1 MGEATDTTYRF
12 GPFEVNGAS
21 FELFK
26 QGKRVKLQE
35 QPLRLL
41 VALLESAGEIV
52 PRAELQKR
60 VWPEN
65 TFVDFDSGLRVAVGK
80 LREALGD
87 DAESPR
93 YIETIPK
100 VGYRFL
106 GPAVRSPDVADRLEA
121 ALVPV
126 DESPRSRTRM
136 PGLIAAG
143 ILLMFIVAIGA
154 LLHFRQDAMVLTAR
168 DSVVIADFANSTGDP
183 VFDETLRQGLTVE
196 LGQSPFLSIIPEERI
211 QQQLKFMGQPA
222 GARLT
227 PEFARE
233 ICERTGSAAL
243 LEGSIASLGSQY
255 VLGLEAKDCKSGQ
268 LMAQEQVEAAKKEE
282 VLQAL
287 SVIARRIRLR
297 VGESLATVEMH
308 DTPLPEATTSS
319 LEALKAYS
327 TGLKVS
333 SSKGDAAAL
342 PLFKLATEI
351 EPHFAMAFA
360 QLGAVYGAVGES
372 DLSAQNTSKA
382 YELRNRASDAEKFFI
397 TASYEARVTGNLKKA
412 QETCEAWAQAY
423 PRDTA
428 PHEYLSG
435 FIYPA
440 LGKYEKGIEEAQ
452 KATELSPDTAIAY
465 SMLAYNYVSLDR
477 PQEAKDILRRASERK
492 LDTSE
497 IRVQRYLIA
506 FLQGDRAG
514 MAQEAALAE
523 GKAEAEDWIVYNEA
537 SVLAYNGRLR
547 EALTKARHAE
557 EMAKQG
563 SHPERAALFEIGSA
577 LWQAFYGEGYAAR
590 KDANAAMQLSRDRE
604 VLYGAALA
612 LALSGDSFRARNITD
627 DLDRRFPEDTS
638 VRSSYVP
645 VLRSSLAMNQGQAL
659 KALELLQ
666 IAVPYELGTH
676 RSSIHG
682 NFGALYPAYMRGQA
696 YLAAHQGEEAAVEFQ
711 KILDHRGVV
720 VTDTVG
726 ALAHL
731 QLGRAYV
738 MQGNKPKAKTAYE
751 SFLALWKDA
760 DAEMPVLARA
770 KSEYASL
777 D

>member
-1 MGEATDTTYRF
+1 VGEATDTTYRF

-106 GPAVRSPDVADRLEA
+106 GPTVRSPDVADRLEA

-126 DESPRSRTRM
+126 DESPRSRMRM
-136 PGLIAAG
+136 AGLIAAG

-154 LLHFRQDAMVLTAR
+154 WLHFRPSTMVLTAR

-222 GARLT
+222 GTRLT

-297 VGESLATVEMH
+297 VGESLATVEEH

-360 QLGAVYGAVGES
+360 QLGLVYGAVGES

-440 LGKYEKGIEEAQ
+440 SGKYEKGIEEAQ
-452 KATELSPDTAIAY
+452 KAIELSPDTAIAY

-514 MAQEAALAE
+514 MAQEAVLAE
-523 GKAEAEDWIVYNEA
+523 GKAEAED
-537 SVLAYNGRLR
+537 
-547 EALTKARHAE
+547 
-557 EMAKQG
+557 
-563 SHPERAALFEIGSA
+563 
-577 LWQAFYGEGYAAR
+577 
-590 KDANAAMQLSRDRE
+590 
-604 VLYGAALA
+604 
-612 LALSGDSFRARNITD
+612 
-627 DLDRRFPEDTS
+627 
-638 VRSSYVP
+638 
-645 VLRSSLAMNQGQAL
+645 
-659 KALELLQ
+659 
-666 IAVPYELGTH
+666 
-676 RSSIHG
+676 
-682 NFGALYPAYMRGQA
+682 
-696 YLAAHQGEEAAVEFQ
+696 
-711 KILDHRGVV
+711 
-720 VTDTVG
+720 
-726 ALAHL
+726 
-731 QLGRAYV
+731 
-738 MQGNKPKAKTAYE
+738 
-751 SFLALWKDA
+751 
-760 DAEMPVLARA
+760 
-770 KSEYASL
+770 
-777 D
+777 